1 MQLEVSSNSYT
12 EVHIRILQTLSVV
25 K

>member
-1 MQLEVSSNSYT
+1 
-12 EVHIRILQTLSVV
+12 VHITILQTLSVV